1 MNLINFI
8 LILVKHLTKFAFSC
22 ISSIYNFLILSL
34 SLAFSSLKLYFNK
47 VILSIKLFNK
57 KLVTRIGKFV
67 INVLSYWINRFNL
80 VIIRFTSWMNA
91 ITDFLTKLNNYDFTN
106 ELAKR
111 SVGRPRKLFYVY
123 KVAFGRKYLFR
134 VYPGVQ
140 QALIDLKI
148 NSDVIKSSIANNTP
162 YHGMYFSYTKL
173 TKSELLI

>member
-1 MNLINFI
+1 MINILNYFI
-8 LILVKHLTKFAFSC
+8 D
-22 ISSIYNFLILSL
+22 
-34 SLAFSSLKLYFNK
+34 
-47 VILSIKLFNK
+47 
-57 KLVTRIGKFV
+57 
-67 INVLSYWINRFNL
+67 RFNL
-80 VIIRFTSWMNA
+80 VILRFTSWMTA
-91 ITDFLTKLNNYDFTN
+91 ITNYLTKLNNYDFSNGNT
-106 ELAKR
+106 R
-111 SVGRPRKLFYVY
+111 RGVGRPKVPLYVY